1 MARKTLMSR
10 GILFVRLN
18 SPVGLTCLLMAYNVG
33 SLVKNVTINSTF
45 SQIYNQSDK

>member
-1 MARKTLMSR
+1 MVRKTLMSI

>member
-1 MARKTLMSR
+1 MVRKTLMSR

-18 SPVGLTCLLMAYNVG
+18 NPVGLTCLLMAYYVG
-33 SLVKNVTINSTF
+33 SLVKSVTINSTI